1 MGRVMKT
8 LCKANRNRSNTD
20 HILVS
25 STDDINNALRNT
37 RSSLLKHPIYDNV
50 QNLSDLAIFMK
61 YHIFA
66 VWDFMS
72 LLKAL
77 QINLSC
83 VSIPWVPNGDPT
95 LRRLV
100 NEIVLAEETD
110 EDGKGGYSS
119 HFELYLHAMK
129 QCGTDTTMID
139 QFLDQIRKGISVK
152 QALLKTNV
160 PDGVYAFVTG
170 TFDIIEMRDNASIAA
185 AFTFGREDV
194 IPDMFQRIVDQ
205 LSETELKKY
214 DQFLFYLD
222 RHIGLDSDEHGP
234 MAYQMV
240 EKICEQEI
248 GWQRALDASRKQIE
262 SRIRLWDAALEEITL
277 NKSLNAAEQG
287 AFQVLFQTKPVPNA
301 AEIRT

>member
-1 MGRVMKT
+1 MDDVMT
-8 LCKANRNRSNTD
+8 GFWKANRNRKNSD
-20 HILVS
+20 HFIAS
-25 STDDINNALRNT
+25 SIDTMNDALSAT

-50 QNLSDLAIFMK
+50 HDLSDLKIFMK

-72 LLKAL
+72 LLKGL

-83 VSIPWVPNGDPT
+83 TSIPWVPNGDPT

-119 HFELYLHAMK
+119 HFELYLEAMK
-129 QCGTDTTMID
+129 QCGTDTNMID
-139 QFLDQIRKGISVK
+139 EFLDQIRKGTPVR

-160 PDGVYAFVTG
+160 PHGIYDFVTG
-170 TFDIIEMRDNASIAA
+170 TFDIIETRDNASIAA

-234 MAYQMV
+234 MAYRMV
-240 EKICEQEI
+240 EAICEREN
-248 GWQRALDASRKQIE
+248 GWHRALDTSRKQIE
-262 SRIRLWDAALEEITL
+262 SRIKLWDAALEEILL
-277 NKSLNAAEQG
+277 NKDQKAA
-287 AFQVLFQTKPVPNA
+287 
-301 AEIRT
+301 